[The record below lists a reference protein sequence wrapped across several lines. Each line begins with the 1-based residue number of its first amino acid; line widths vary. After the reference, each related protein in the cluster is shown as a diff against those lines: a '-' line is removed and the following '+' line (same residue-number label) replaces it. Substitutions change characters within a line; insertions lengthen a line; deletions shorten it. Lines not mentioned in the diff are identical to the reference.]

1 MNSTSHI
8 RDRSLIYQEW
18 SYGAQATGNSVAN
31 HLISCLLDGVK
42 WEGRLSCTWQTAM
55 QSPGSWRT
63 S

>member
-42 WEGRLSCTWQTAM
+42 WEGRLSCT
-55 QSPGSWRT
+55 
-63 S
+63 